1 MWWILF
7 QKVELKWCWLTITY
21 TTWDNRNNLWLCC
34 SLSSSEDDVEEH
46 AKDSKDNARGG
57 QDGVAD
63 EEGLVDFSKHLYW
76 CAIGGDT
83 TLRDFK
89 WQREGGEQEGKE
101 EGERT
106 RKGKE
111 RQREDCGI
119 LHCIVPKSGHGC
131 LCSKT
136 KNQGRYLCDEGL
148 TMQTSTT
155 PSCTSWSLIVNITHT
170 LSRAE

>member
-83 TLRDFK
+83 TLREFK

-101 EGERT
+101 GNKKGRRGTRREGGRGENEEGK
-106 RKGKE
+106 RKVEVRLGVTSLY
-111 RQREDCGI
+111 C
-119 LHCIVPKSGHGC
+119 PKKWPWV
-131 LCSKT
+131 LVL
-136 KNQGRYLCDEGL
+136 KN
-148 TMQTSTT
+148 
-155 PSCTSWSLIVNITHT
+155 
-170 LSRAE
+170 

>member
-1 MWWILF
+1 
-7 QKVELKWCWLTITY
+7 
-21 TTWDNRNNLWLCC
+21 LCC
-34 SLSSSEDDVEEH
+34 LLSSSEDDVEEH

-89 WQREGGEQEGKE
+89 GQREGGEQEGKE

-106 RKGKE
+106 RKRKE

-119 LHCIVPKSGHGC
+119 LRCIVPKVPMGACVQKLKIRVDTYVVKG
-131 LCSKT
+131 
-136 KNQGRYLCDEGL
+136 
-148 TMQTSTT
+148 
-155 PSCTSWSLIVNITHT
+155 
-170 LSRAE
+170 

>member
-83 TLRDFK
+83 TLRDFT
-89 WQREGGEQEGKE
+89 GKI
-101 EGERT
+101 EGE
-106 RKGKE
+106 E
-111 RQREDCGI
+111 CA
-119 LHCIVPKSGHGC
+119 CSGHDFWFTRVEVRTTAPLG
-131 LCSKT
+131 T
-136 KNQGRYLCDEGL
+136 IYM
-148 TMQTSTT
+148 MQTTGSMQEEVWYNRIYLNQLKNT
-155 PSCTSWSLIVNITHT
+155 ITY
-170 LSRAE
+170 L